1 MDGERHIVE
10 LVSRVREAA
19 MSEDEEETEKEDT
32 GDEAAG

>member
-10 LVSRVREAA
+10 LVFRVREAA
-19 MSEDEEETEKEDT
+19 LSEDEEKTEEEDA

>member
-19 MSEDEEETEKEDT
+19 LSEDEEEAEEEDA